1 MRKILICLML
11 ALGLVISPVSAKKKK
26 AMVTLKVIG
35 IHKTFYNKKLSYK
48 KGETAYTLL
57 KRSKLK
63 LKTKGFGPF
72 LYVSSIN
79 GLAEKTH
86 GNLSGWMYKV
96 GKKAPNIGANAYK
109 LKANTKVTWY
119 YVNY

>member
-1 MRKILICLML
+1 ML
-11 ALGLVISPVSAKKKK
+11 DVSTRLSDQSGQCEKEKGYGDAKSYW
-26 AMVTLKVIG
+26 IG

-96 GKKAPNIGANAYK
+96 GKKAPNVGANAYK
-109 LKANTKVTWY
+109 LKANMKVTWY